1 MGRILFLDNSI
12 DEDVYQPFIYW
23 EPLLLYPFDFFRV
36 SAGQWPDGLDSYSH
50 ILITGSTA
58 SVLDDTTW
66 MQTEAA
72 LIRDAVVQGKVILGS
87 CFGHQMIARSLFGL
101 DVVRR
106 REKPEIGWPEI
117 HILAPDALLGE
128 SGRTLRGFVF
138 HFDEVC
144 KVPVESAT
152 IIARSADCEILA
164 FKLLNQPVWGIQP
177 HFEMGIVEG
186 IQIIDRA
193 AGAGIP
199 DKRDFFRS
207 DKHRPRD
214 SGWIIPLMRRFHETR
229 PNK

>member
-12 DEDVYQPFIYW
+12 DEDVYQPLTYW
-23 EPLLLYPFDFFRV
+23 EPLLLFPFDLFRV
-36 SAGQWPDGLDSYSH
+36 STGQWPDGLDSYSH

-58 SVLDDTTW
+58 SVLDDKAW

-72 LIRDAVVQGKVILGS
+72 LIRDAVDQGKVILGS

-101 DVVRR
+101 DAVRR
-106 REKPEIGWPEI
+106 RERPEIGWPQI
-117 HILAPDALLGE
+117 HILAPDALLGK
-128 SGRTLRGFVF
+128 SGRTLNGFVF

-144 KVPVESAT
+144 NLPAESAT

-164 FKLLNQPVWGIQP
+164 FKLKGQPVWGIQP

-193 AGAGIP
+193 AGAGTP
-199 DKRDFFRS
+199 DKQDFFRS
-207 DKHRPRD
+207 DEHRPRD
-214 SGWIIPLMRRFHETR
+214 SGWIIPLMKRFHETR
-229 PNK
+229 PNE